1 MASATKFKTGWK
13 IRWIDGD
20 KKPRQIC
27 LPGLNQRQ
35 AENFARHCGV
45 LNAAKIANSGDIDR
59 QTALW
64 LQGLGQSLHD
74 KLAVAGL
81 VEPRSSSALGP
92 FLRSYLDG
100 RPDCKDSTIRKMQSA
115 VNLLV
120 EFFGEN
126 RGLRTIGKTDA
137 DGFRAFLVRS
147 GQADNTVRRYCGLA
161 KQFFRAAL
169 RAKLVEENAFG
180 DQVAAVRGNP
190 AKFHYVT
197 TADAAKI
204 LTACPDVQWRMIF
217 ALCRWGGLRCPSE
230 VLALKWEDISWKER
244 RFTVTS
250 SKTEHHGKGVRIVP
264 LFPELAAVLSEGF
277 ELALE
282 SIDADGGAA
291 GRRTVSGPVITRY
304 RDSTQN
310 LRTTFQKILKRAGL
324 KPWPKL
330 LQNLRSTRETELA
343 ETFPLHAVTAWLGNS
358 QLVAAKHYLQLR
370 DEHFHRAA
378 DGAEFPPVDILVDTQ
393 ACETGKTGAK
403 PKNKTREKTSVFRG
417 SADLFASLRLARM
430 GDEGLESP
438 PQNTAKTADSA
449 VSRHPGRHPRAAV
462 DMTAV
467 LQALASL
474 SPEQLEVLVNLS
486 RAAAAK

>member
-1 MASATKFKTGWK
+1 MASVGRIKGGWRIRFYDGTGA
-13 IRWIDGD
+13 
-20 KKPRQIC
+20 RQQINVV
-27 LPGLNQRQ
+27 GLNQRQ

-45 LNAAKIANSGDIDR
+45 LNAAKISNSGDIDR

-64 LQGLGQSLHD
+64 LQGLGQCLHD
-74 KLAVAGL
+74 KLAAAGL
-81 VEPRSSSALGP
+81 VEPRTSSALGP
-92 FLRSYLDG
+92 FLRNYLDG

-197 TADAAKI
+197 TADAEKI
-204 LTACPDVQWRMIF
+204 LAACPDVQWRMIF

-277 ELALE
+277 ELAVE

-370 DEHFHRAA
+370 DEHFQRAA
-378 DGAEFPPVDILVDTQ
+378 DGAQAPPVAPPVAPQ
-393 ACETGKTGAK
+393 ACETGKNGPK
-403 PKNKTREKTSVFRG
+403 PKRETHEKTSVFRR
-417 SADLFASLRLARM
+417 SAEIFAGLRPARL
-430 GDEGLESP
+430 GDTGLEP
-438 PQNTAKTADSA
+438 VTPTM
-449 VSRHPGRHPRAAV
+449 SR
-462 DMTAV
+462 
-467 LQALASL
+467 
-474 SPEQLEVLVNLS
+474 
-486 RAAAAK
+486 

>member
-1 MASATKFKTGWK
+1 MASVGRIKEGWR
-13 IRWIDGD
+13 IRFYNGAGE
-20 KKPRQIC
+20 RQQINVV
-27 LPGLNQRQ
+27 GLNQRQ

-74 KLAVAGL
+74 KLAAAGL
-81 VEPRSSSALGP
+81 VEPRTSSALGP
-92 FLRSYLDG
+92 FLRNYLDG

-204 LTACPDVQWRMIF
+204 LAACPDVQWRMIF

-304 RDSTQN
+304 RCSTQN

-370 DEHFHRAA
+370 DEHFQRAA
-378 DGAEFPPVDILVDTQ
+378 DGAAVGAAPEPVGTKRDPQRDPQ

-403 PKNKTREKTSVFRG
+403 PKRKTREKTSVFRG

-430 GDEGLESP
+430 GDEGLEP
-438 PQNTAKTADSA
+438 PTS
-449 VSRHPGRHPRAAV
+449 
-462 DMTAV
+462 
-467 LQALASL
+467 SL
-474 SPEQLEVLVNLS
+474 
-486 RAAAAK
+486 

>member
-1 MASATKFKTGWK
+1 MASVGRIKEGWR
-13 IRWIDGD
+13 IRFYNGAGE
-20 KKPRQIC
+20 RQQINVV
-27 LPGLNQRQ
+27 GMNQRQ

-45 LNAAKIANSGDIDR
+45 LNAAKISNSGDIDR

-64 LQGLGQSLHD
+64 LQGLGQSLYD

-81 VEPRSSSALGP
+81 VEPRTSSALGP
-92 FLRSYLDG
+92 FLRNYLDG

-126 RGLRTIGKTDA
+126 RGVRTIGKTDA

-204 LTACPDVQWRMIF
+204 LASCPDIQWKMIF
-217 ALCRWGGLRCPSE
+217 GLCRWGGLRCPSE

-304 RDSTQN
+304 RCSTQN

-370 DEHFHRAA
+370 DEHFQRAA
-378 DGAEFPPVDILVDTQ
+378 DGAESPPVDILVDTQ

-417 SADLFASLRLARM
+417 SADLFASLRLAGM
-430 GDEGLESP
+430 GDTGLESP
-438 PQNTAKTADSA
+438 PENPEETADSA
-449 VSRHPGRHPRAAV
+449 VGRHQGRHSRTPADLAGL
-462 DMTAV
+462 
-467 LQALASL
+467 LQALGSL
-474 SPEQLEVLVNLS
+474 PPEQLEVLVSLS
-486 RAAAAK
+486 RAAATK

>member
-1 MASATKFKTGWK
+1 MASAGRIKEGWR
-13 IRWIDGD
+13 IRFYNGAGE
-20 KKPRQIC
+20 RQQINVV
-27 LPGLNQRQ
+27 GLNQRQ

-45 LNAAKIANSGDIDR
+45 LNAAKISNSADIDR

-74 KLAVAGL
+74 KLAAAGL
-81 VEPRSSSALGP
+81 VEPRTSSALGP
-92 FLRSYLDG
+92 FLRNYLDG

-120 EFFGEN
+120 EFFGES

-204 LTACPDVQWRMIF
+204 LAACPDVQWRMIF

-304 RDSTQN
+304 RCSTQN

-370 DEHFHRAA
+370 DEHFQRAA
-378 DGAEFPPVDILVDTQ
+378 DGAESPPVAPPVAPQ
-393 ACETGKTGAK
+393 ACETGITGAK

-417 SADLFASLRLARM
+417 STDLFASVRTEGM
-430 GDEGLESP
+430 GPTGLESP
-438 PQNTAKTADSA
+438 PENPEETVFSLTSSPAS
-449 VSRHPGRHPRAAV
+449 SPAAAPV
-462 DMTAV
+462 DLAAA

-474 SPEQLEVLVNLS
+474 SPEQLAAMLRLSELVGG
-486 RAAAAK
+486 R